1 MKLTFV
7 NVGYGEAILLEW
19 EESGHT
25 FTELI
30 DGGSSEEREYQA
42 RSSERIPIWKYLKKI
57 GIERLDLMVCTHI
70 HEDHVGGLVKIAQLY
85 PVKEFWQGFSPEFY
99 KKMYGIDP

>member
-25 FTELI
+25 FTALI
-30 DGGSSEEREYQA
+30 DGGKVRRNASIR
-42 RSSERIPIWKYLKKI
+42 RVPPN
-57 GIERLDLMVCTHI
+57 VF
-70 HEDHVGGLVKIAQLY
+70 
-85 PVKEFWQGFSPEFY
+85 P
-99 KKMYGIDP
+99 YGSI

>member
-25 FTELI
+25 FTALI

-42 RSSERIPIWKYLKKI
+42 RSSERIPICKKNRNRAA
-57 GIERLDLMVCTHI
+57 GSY
-70 HEDHVGGLVKIAQLY
+70 GLY
-85 PVKEFWQGFSPEFY
+85 TYTRGSC
-99 KKMYGIDP
+99 GRSG